1 MAKIGII
8 KSILVMGVSL
18 ILSFLMYP
26 SIIGGLWLLILS
38 GEIANRRHR
47 AYLVLGTLFLGTGL
61 GLLAISFAG
70 RLSP

>member
-1 MAKIGII
+1 MARIGII
-8 KSILVMGVSL
+8 KSILLMGVSL

-26 SIIGGLWLLILS
+26 SIIGGLWLLVLS
-38 GEIANRRHR
+38 GDTASRRHK

-61 GLLAISFAG
+61 GLLAISLSG